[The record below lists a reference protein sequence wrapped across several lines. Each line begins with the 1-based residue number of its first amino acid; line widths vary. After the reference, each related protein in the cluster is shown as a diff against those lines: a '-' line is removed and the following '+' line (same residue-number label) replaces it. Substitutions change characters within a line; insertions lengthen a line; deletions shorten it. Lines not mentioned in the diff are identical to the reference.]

1 MSEQAPEQNYRVLAR
16 KYRPADFDSLIGQQ
30 AMVRTLS
37 NAIDTGRLAH
47 AFILTGVRGVGKTT
61 TARIIAKALN
71 CTASD
76 GPTIAP
82 CGECDNCK
90 SISESRHVDVLEMD
104 AASRTGVDDIREI
117 IESVRYA
124 PVSAR
129 YKIYIIDEVHM
140 LSKSAFNALLK
151 TLEEPPE
158 SVKFIFATTEIRKL
172 PVTVLS
178 RCQRFDLKRVEAQT
192 LVDHLAKLVSAEN
205 CTAEDG
211 ALTLIARAAEG
222 SVRDSL
228 SLLDQAI
235 AHGAGK
241 VTEGQVRDMLG
252 LADRAQVLDLF
263 EQIMKGEIADALA
276 TLRTQYDSGADPV
289 VVINDLLEVSHWL
302 TRLKVTPDTGT
313 DALVSEAEKEQGGKM
328 ASSLGMPH
336 LTRAW
341 QMLMKGLSEVRVAPS
356 AIDAAEM
363 VLIRMAYASGLP
375 NPADLVKKLQ
385 NNPAQPAAPAI
396 QSGGPASGATSAS
409 PPQQTQAGQPR
420 SADVMA
426 LRAETPGDH
435 APHPMPVSFEKMV
448 ALFQSEK
455 EGILATVLT
464 DHVRIVDYK
473 PGAFTITTTPQ
484 TPNDFIMRAKQCL
497 KAWTG
502 EAWMISIDNAA
513 APATTTLKE
522 QHDARNKKR
531 VDETME
537 DPAVK
542 ALLTVFPEAKL
553 LAVRDKR
560 SLDEQLEEAAAVEE
574 GLSYDDGEEDK
585 SEFDF

>member
-1 MSEQAPEQNYRVLAR
+1 MSDAPAQENYRVLAR
-16 KYRPADFDSLIGQQ
+16 KYRPADFDHLIGQE

-71 CTASD
+71 CTTAD
-76 GPTIAP
+76 GPTITP
-82 CGECDNCK
+82 CGTCDNCM
-90 SISESRHVDVLEMD
+90 SIAESRHVDILEMD

-158 SVKFIFATTEIRKL
+158 HVKFIFATTEIRKL

-178 RCQRFDLKRVEAQT
+178 RCQRFDLKRVESDV
-192 LVDHLAKLVSAEN
+192 LVAHLDKLVKAEECSAE
-205 CTAEDG
+205 EG
-211 ALTLIARAAEG
+211 ALALIARAAEG

-235 AHGAGK
+235 AHGAGT
-241 VTEGQVRDMLG
+241 VTETQVRDMLG

-263 EQIMKGEIADALA
+263 EQIMKGEIADALK
-276 TLRTQYDSGADPV
+276 TLRSQYDSGADPV
-289 VVINDLLEVSHWL
+289 VVINDLLEVAHWL

-313 DALVSEAEKEQGGKM
+313 DTLVSEAEKEQGGKM
-328 ASSLGMPH
+328 ASELSMPH

-341 QMLMKGLSEVRVAPS
+341 QMLMKGLGEVRMAPS
-356 AIDAAEM
+356 PIAAAEM

-375 NPADLVKKLQ
+375 SPADLVKKLQ
-385 NNPAQPAAPAI
+385 NAPAAPVA
-396 QSGGPASGATSAS
+396 GPTAVPNGAPAGPQASAPG
-409 PPQQTQAGQPR
+409 QAAPTTAQR
-420 SADVMA
+420 SAEVVA
-426 LRAETPGDH
+426 LRAEPPGDH
-435 APHPMPVSFEKMV
+435 PMHPMPVDFEKMV
-448 ALFQSEK
+448 ALFQAEK

-464 DHVRIVDYK
+464 DHVRLVDYK
-473 PGAFTITTTPQ
+473 PGAFTITTTGR
-484 TPNDFIMRAKQCL
+484 TPNDFVMRAKQCL
-497 KAWTG
+497 KTWTG
-502 EAWMISIDNAA
+502 TDWMITIDQQAE
-513 APATTTLKE
+513 ATTTLRE
-522 QHDARNKKR
+522 QHAARDQR
-531 VDETME
+531 RREETLE
-537 DPAVK
+537 DPNVK
-542 ALLTVFPEAKL
+542 ALLEMFPDARL
-553 LAVRDKR
+553 LAVRDRR
-560 SLDEQLEEAAAVEE
+560 SLEEQIEEAATDDA
-574 GLSYDDGEEDK
+574 GFAYDDSAEK
-585 SEFDF
+585 SDFDF